1 MKMFGIRKPRS
12 DLDDDDEQT
21 ALSCSCSHFP
31 AGVADDERER
41 DAEMRI
47 DHIISCIILA
57 VF

>member
-47 DHIISCIILA
+47 DHIISCII
-57 VF
+57 